1 MTSNLLLGNNPLA
14 GNPLDPDTMR
24 IQQALA
30 QAQDQRMGMPQTP
43 QLPSEQVGQMQAPG
57 MGGGVTSSPEA
68 PGVQG
73 QLSLK
78 DQAAIDRVRNR
89 EAPGMASIRNA
100 KASDPW
106 TALAQIGGAFGAS
119 YLNNKRAEKEAG
131 VLTES
136 LQGAA
141 DKDAATQLRETERA
155 DEEWGLEQ
163 EKFALQETIEKRK
176 AEEGRL
182 AAETARLKAEQE
194 QKASWGAY
202 GDYELDGEQ
211 VNAVVRNGVLTATS
225 GKNAGQ
231 PLEGNYLKV
240 DADGNKRDKDGFEV
254 REVYDPYDA
263 TEDGFARRKTV
274 LSDEQGNFKYLNG
287 NPIPA
292 EQAQYMNFVPDGLQS
307 DNRPKAHVNATKA
320 DTSLMRFNHEVATE
334 DREKELARLDLQ
346 LSSDIKVSTVGKMFS
361 KSKEVWDSSTGILN
375 PKRYIAQYVPALNA
389 LGENPYDYLDERV
402 QAHLRTMNQAEV
414 EYLAPVLEI
423 LGPKP
428 TDFDAQ
434 LALGTVPGADD
445 TAWVHIDYVKNQL
458 APNVRKEFY
467 RLGLREEGDAA
478 FKAYMGMADEAQG
491 RLYPVDPAKNVL
503 TTEQKSHLET
513 LKKEFEGTG

>member
-320 DTSLMRFNHEVATE
+320 DTSLMRFNHEVALE
-334 DREKELARLDLQ
+334 DRDKELERLDKQ
-346 LSSDIKVSTVGKMFS
+346 LSSDIKTSQVGKMFGQ
-361 KSKEVWDSSTGILN
+361 SKEIWLASTGKLD
-375 PKRYIAQYVPALNA
+375 PQRYVAEYLPGLMDD
-389 LGENPYDYLDERV
+389 PYEYLDEKIQSQVR
-402 QAHLRTMNQAEV
+402 RMNQAEV

-434 LALGTVPGADD
+434 LALGTVPGAGSEPQ
-445 TAWVHIDYVKNQL
+445 VHFDYVREQL
-458 APNVRKEFY
+458 APQVRAEFH
-467 RLGLREEGDAA
+467 RLGLHEEGDAA
-478 FKAYMGMADEAQG
+478 FKAYMQMANDAEARVYPPDPKAGLQG
-491 RLYPVDPAKNVL
+491 QELQDF
-503 TTEQKSHLET
+503 ET
-513 LKKEFEGTG
+513 LDKEFGGAT